1 MEDPYQEQGDDK
13 MGTVTTPPP
22 MPLLGCSFSLLCCQF
37 PGPPLPHPA
46 PRYCGPLPHSSSLP
60 LQQKEG
66 SGTGEGFSAWAI
78 QGYSGASQV
87 AGCHLELLK
96 RKSSLI
102 DSINSESISFDIGDP
117 EVAFILSVKDRVS

>member
-22 MPLLGCSFSLLCCQF
+22 VPLLGCSFSLLCCQF
-37 PGPPLPHPA
+37 PGLLFPTQHQGTARASATFLKFAFAKKGRFWNRRRFQCLGHPRLFWGQ
-46 PRYCGPLPHSSSLP
+46 P
-60 LQQKEG
+60 
-66 SGTGEGFSAWAI
+66 
-78 QGYSGASQV
+78 V
-87 AGCHLELLK
+87 AGCHLELLI

-117 EVAFILSVKDRVS
+117 KVTFILSVKDRVS